1 MKGIRVHQYGGPEV
15 MKLDD
20 LPTPTPGAGQ
30 ALVKLEACG
39 VNYIDIYQR
48 SGAYKG
54 AMPLPMGLE
63 GAGVVEAVGPN
74 VSEVRAG
81 DRVAWTGI
89 PGSYATHNVV
99 PAAKLVK
106 LPAGLSGKDGAAA
119 MLQGMT
125 AHYLAHSMYPLKE
138 GETCLVHA
146 AAGGVGLL
154 LCQMAKRAGARVFGT
169 VSTEAKAKLARE
181 AGADEAILYT
191 QKDFEAE
198 VKRLTDGKGL
208 QVVYDSV
215 GKDTFDK
222 SLGCLAPRG
231 YLALFGQS
239 SGPVPAFD
247 AQILNAKGSLFLTR
261 PSLAHYTLTRGELL
275 QRAGEVLGWIAS
287 GQLKLRIET
296 TFPLAEAAEA
306 HRQLAARL
314 TTGKLLLIP

>member
-1 MKGIRVHQYGGPEV
+1 MKTIRVHQYGGPEV

-20 LPTPTPGAGQ
+20 LPTPTPKPGE

-39 VNYIDIYQR
+39 VNYVDIYQR
-48 SGAYKG
+48 SGLYKG

-63 GAGVVEAVGPN
+63 GAGVVEGVGPN

-81 DRVAWTGI
+81 DRVAWAQT

-99 PAAKLVK
+99 PAARLVK
-106 LPAGLSGKDGAAA
+106 LPANVSGKDGAAA

-125 AHYLAHSMYPLKE
+125 AHYLVHSTYPLKK
-138 GETCLVHA
+138 GDTCLIHA
-146 AAGGVGLL
+146 AAGGVGFL
-154 LCQMAKRAGARVFGT
+154 LCQMAKRLGARVIGT
-169 VSTEAKAKLARE
+169 VSTDAKAKLARE
-181 AGADEAILYT
+181 AGADEVILYT

-198 VKRLTDGKGL
+198 VKRLTDGKGV

-215 GKDTFDK
+215 GKDTFEK

-239 SGPVPAFD
+239 SGPVPPFD

-261 PSLAHYTLTRGELL
+261 PSLGHYTLTREELL
-275 QRAGEVLGWIAS
+275 QRAGELLGWIGS
-287 GQLKLRIET
+287 GQLKIRIET
-296 TFPLAEAAEA
+296 TFPLAEDAEA
-306 HRQLAARL
+306 HRQLSGRL